1 VTQAPRPLRKPQARP
16 LTVRL
21 LGGLV
26 LYLSTLYCG
35 PLARTG
41 KGRGREGT
49 GLYPELSAL
58 GISEGSSPAL
68 VSLVG
73 RQCALLPSYQIAQRE
88 LGARGTPL
96 DIKVV
101 HRIARQLGAALLTC
115 RTRDLL
121 RWRAG
126 LLPPG
131 AELAGRRVAAM
142 IDGGRTRLRT
152 LIRKQKGKGKG
163 KKQRRRYKAEWREP
177 KLLIIFEIDDQGR
190 MKKKTRPW
198 IDGTFAGPDEAMEL
212 LAFHLHRLGATRAE
226 VVTFVADGAPWV
238 WERLDWVQR
247 RVGLKPGRVVRV
259 LDWCHAVHNLSLA
272 LGALGLPE
280 QERQRRYGQ
289 LRGWLRQ
296 GWQGMLLRELEA
308 LGEAAGNPP
317 ELEQPLGYLSK
328 HAAAGHMEYKRL
340 RRRGLPQG
348 SGAIESAIR
357 RVINL
362 RLKGPGLMWREE
374 NAEGALALRAAA
386 VTERWEETMAW
397 AREGMG
403 RDRQLSWAW
412 VAPDMLADLKAGVPI
427 KPPVPQKAVA

>member
-1 VTQAPRPLRKPQARP
+1 
-16 LTVRL
+16 L

-26 LYLSTLYCG
+26 LFLSALYCG
-35 PLARTG
+35 PAARTG
-41 KGRGREGT
+41 KGRGREGA

-88 LGARGTPL
+88 LAARGTPL
-96 DIKVV
+96 DLKVV
-101 HRIARQLGAALLTC
+101 HRIARHLGASVLTC

-126 LLPPG
+126 LLLPG

-142 IDGGRTRLRT
+142 IDGGRTRVRT
-152 LIRKQKGKGKG
+152 VIRKQKGKGKG

-190 MKKKTRPW
+190 LKKGTRPW

-212 LAFHLHRLGATRAE
+212 LAFHLHRLGAGKAE
-226 VVTFVADGAPWV
+226 GVTFVADGAPWV
-238 WERLDWVQR
+238 WERLDWVQQ
-247 RVGLKPGRVVRV
+247 RVGLKAGCAGRV

-272 LGALGLPE
+272 LEALRLPE
-280 QERQRRYGQ
+280 DGRQRRYAD
-289 LRGWLRQ
+289 LRRC
-296 GWQGMLLRELEA
+296 LREGWWGLVVDELET
-308 LGEAAGNPP
+308 LGRAAGSPKD
-317 ELEQPLGYLSK
+317 LEQPLGYLTK
-328 HAAAGHMEYKRL
+328 HGAAGHLDYKRL

-362 RLKGPGLMWREE
+362 RLKGPGLMWHEG

-386 VTERWEETMAW
+386 VTERWEETMAHV
-397 AREGMG
+397 REGMG
-403 RDRQLSWAW
+403 QDRQLGWSWTG
-412 VAPDMLADLKAGVPI
+412 PDMLAELKAKATI